1 MGLGKFQPLLAS
13 AGLTLEKFSLGLVL
27 IRFQI
32 EPFPTLKEVFRR
44 LLDKVEILWRMK
56 SHAVDC

>member
-1 MGLGKFQPLLAS
+1 MGLEKFQPLLAL
-13 AGLTLEKFSLGLVL
+13 ARLTLEKFSLGLVI

-32 EPFPTLKEVFRR
+32 KPFPTLKEVFRR
-44 LLDKVEILWRMK
+44 LLDKVEILWHIK